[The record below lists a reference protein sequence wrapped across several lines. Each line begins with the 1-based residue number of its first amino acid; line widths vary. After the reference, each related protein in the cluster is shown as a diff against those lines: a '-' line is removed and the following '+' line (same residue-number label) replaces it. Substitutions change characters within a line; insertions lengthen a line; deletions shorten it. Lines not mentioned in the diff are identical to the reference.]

1 VGTAATAA
9 KEAGAM
15 PGRYPTVRRRRL
27 AAELKRLRTAA
38 GLTGEQVADRLGP
51 LGRWSVS
58 KVSRIE
64 TGQVAVHHGDVADL
78 LDLYE
83 LSGGALRDELVE
95 IARESGKRGWW
106 QSYRDVLPGHITPI
120 LDFEASTSAMR
131 FVHNQLVPGLLQTPA
146 YARALI
152 HSCNPE
158 AAPDQVD
165 RLVDLRLD
173 RQKVLRRDDAPQL
186 WVILDEAALRRPI
199 GGVNAMRAQ
208 LVKLA
213 EHDETSRVLVQVIPF
228 RAGEHIGLDMPFTI
242 LSFPGDDE
250 PDVVYLEQF
259 TTACY
264 IEDEY
269 AVKRYIANFDRLRA
283 AALGPGESRDLIVRV
298 TKELS

>member
-1 VGTAATAA
+1 
-9 KEAGAM
+9 M

-27 AAELKRLRTAA
+27 AAELKRLRTGA
-38 GLTGEQVADRLGP
+38 GLTGEQVAERLSP
-51 LGRWSVS
+51 LGRWSAS

-64 TGQVAVHHGDVADL
+64 TGRVAVHHGDVADL
-78 LDLYE
+78 LDLYG
-83 LSGGALRDELVE
+83 LTGGPLRDELVE

-120 LDFEASTSAMR
+120 LDFEASSSAIR

-152 HSCNPE
+152 RSCNPDAE
-158 AAPDQVD
+158 PDQVD
-165 RLVDLRLD
+165 RLVSLRLD
-173 RQKVLRRDDAPQL
+173 RQKVLERADPPRL
-186 WVILDEAALRRPI
+186 WVILDEAALRRPV
-199 GGVNAMRAQ
+199 GGGQAMREQ
-208 LVKLA
+208 LRKLA
-213 EHDETSRVLVQVIPF
+213 EQSEAAYTVVQVIPF
-228 RAGEHIGLDMPFTI
+228 QAGEHTGLDMPFTI

-269 AVKRYIANFDRLRA
+269 DVKRYSGNFNRLRA
-283 AALGPGESRDLIVRV
+283 SALDPARTRTLIMRA
-298 TKELS
+298 TEELR

>member
-1 VGTAATAA
+1 VGTAAVAA

-27 AAELKRLRTAA
+27 AGELKRLRTAA
-38 GLTGEQVADRLGP
+38 GLTGEQVAERLGP
-51 LGRWSVS
+51 LGRWSAS

-78 LDLYE
+78 LDLYG
-83 LSGGALRDELVE
+83 LCGGPLRDELVE

-152 HSCNPE
+152 RSCNPQ
-158 AAPDQVD
+158 AAPDQID
-165 RLVDLRLD
+165 RLVELRLD
-173 RQKVLRRDDAPQL
+173 RQKVLERDDPPRL

-199 GGVNAMRAQ
+199 GGVKAMHAQ
-208 LVKLA
+208 LDRLA
-213 EHDETSRVLVQVIPF
+213 EHADSSRAVVQIIPF
-228 RAGEHIGLDMPFTI
+228 RAGEHTGLDMPFTI

-264 IEDEY
+264 IENEY
-269 AVKRYIANFDRLRA
+269 DVKRYSSNFERLRA
-283 AALGPGESRDLIVRV
+283 AAMGPEESRDLIVRANE
-298 TKELS
+298 ELR